1 MWQGHRTNSTIVSLS
16 LLTPIS
22 HRHCGASLPICVS
35 CDAAV
40 AASLRDHRSDL
51 DAALLAAN
59 TSLLAAVAAA
69 EARAQA
75 GAAAAVAAAGEANR
89 TCALVAAHSDRLRE
103 EVRRWCV
110 HGCGICSA

>member
-1 MWQGHRTNSTIVSLS
+1 MSLS

-22 HRHCGASLPICVS
+22 HRRRCHRCAATLPICVS

-75 GAAAAVAAAGEANR
+75 DAAAAVAAAGEANR

-103 EVRRWCV
+103 EVRRWCMHAWV
-110 HGCGICSA
+110 WWL